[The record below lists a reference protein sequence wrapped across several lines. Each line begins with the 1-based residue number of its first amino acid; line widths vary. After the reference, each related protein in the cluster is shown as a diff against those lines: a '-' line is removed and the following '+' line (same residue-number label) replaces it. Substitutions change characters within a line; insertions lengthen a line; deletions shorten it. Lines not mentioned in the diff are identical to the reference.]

1 MSKNVKIDLDSW
13 VLLVVSG
20 VSAVYLLSLAL
31 L

>member
-1 MSKNVKIDLDSW
+1 MSKNVKIDLDSL

-20 VSAVYLLSLAL
+20 VSAIYLLSLAL